1 MVFMQLAIPAVP
13 IPCPPPLDG
22 KFLRVGTLELPVV
35 GTKKEGESP
44 VLNNTAAVLSDQTV
58 D

>member
-1 MVFMQLAIPAVP
+1 M
-13 IPCPPPLDG
+13 PPSLG
-22 KFLRVGTLELPVV
+22 WQILEGGDTWAASQV